1 MRKGRDIMWKQQMIN
16 TKRGTFEL
24 FTKGSGEPLCITHHY
39 SQFNETGDYF
49 ADVFT
54 STHRVFLVNLRDAGN
69 SAKANSEKE
78 LSMLETIHDLE
89 AIREALQL
97 PIWHFAGHS
106 TGGMLG
112 LLYAITYPNSLQSLV
127 VVGAAA
133 SNYTETSFC
142 IYHPEH
148 PQFHYMQQLIEN
160 LKTPQLTSEER
171 EELATK
177 RTKLALYKPEN
188 YNSYFCKSIVK
199 TMSASRM
206 NAFANE
212 YPSFDLREH
221 LPSLQIKTLIIC
233 GRHDV
238 QCPIQ
243 YSIEMHK
250 SIRNSIFVTFEE
262 SNHYPFLEEA
272 TLFTSTTQTFYKSL
286 QPLLLRK
293 AHSLYKRL

>member
-1 MRKGRDIMWKQQMIN
+1 MRKGSDIMWTQQIIN
-16 TKRGTFEL
+16 TKRGTFEI
-24 FTKGSGEPLCITHHY
+24 FTKGNGEPLCITHHY

-54 STHRVFLVNLRDAGN
+54 STHRVFLINLRNAGN

-78 LSMLETIHDLE
+78 LSMIETVHDLE
-89 AIREALQL
+89 AIREAFQL
-97 PIWHFAGHS
+97 PTWHFAGHS

-127 VVGAAA
+127 VAGAAA
-133 SNYTETSFC
+133 SNYIETPFC
-142 IYHPEH
+142 IYHPTH
-148 PQFHYMQQLIEN
+148 PQFHYMQKLIEN
-160 LKTPQLTSEER
+160 LKTPHLTNAER
-171 EELATK
+171 KELSTK
-177 RTKLALYKPEN
+177 RTKLSLYKPEN
-188 YNSYFCKSIVK
+188 YNSYFSKPIQK

-221 LPSLQIKTLIIC
+221 LPSIQTKTLIIC

-243 YSIEMHK
+243 YSIEMHDG
-250 SIRNSIFVTFEE
+250 IRNSIFVIFEE
-262 SNHYPFLEEA
+262 SNHYPFLEESA
-272 TLFTSTTQTFYKSL
+272 QFTSTTQIFYKVKL
-286 QPLLLRK
+286 
-293 AHSLYKRL
+293 

>member
-1 MRKGRDIMWKQQMIN
+1 MGKGRDIMWKQQMIN

-54 STHRVFLVNLRDAGN
+54 ATHRVLLINLRDAGN
-69 SAKANSEKE
+69 SAKAQVENE
-78 LSMLETIHDLE
+78 LSMIETIHDLE

-112 LLYAITYPNSLQSLV
+112 LLYAITYPKSLQSLV

-133 SNYTETSFC
+133 SNYTETPFC

-160 LKTPQLTSEER
+160 LKSPHLTNEER
-171 EELATK
+171 KELSTE
-177 RTKLALYKPEN
+177 RTKLSLYKREN
-188 YNSYFCKSIVK
+188 YNSCFDKPIK
-199 TMSASRM
+199 TTMSASRM
-206 NAFANE
+206 NAFAHE

-221 LPSLQIKTLIIC
+221 LPSIKTKTIIMC

-243 YSIEMHK
+243 YSIEMHEG
-250 SIRNSIFVTFEE
+250 IRNSIFVTFEE

-272 TLFTSTTQTFYKSL
+272 AQFISTTQEFYKSL
-286 QPLLLRK
+286 
-293 AHSLYKRL
+293 H

>member
-1 MRKGRDIMWKQQMIN
+1 MGKGRDIMWKQQMIH

-24 FTKGSGEPLCITHHY
+24 FTKGIGEPLCITHHY

-54 STHRVFLVNLRDAGN
+54 ATHRVLLINLRDAGN
-69 SAKANSEKE
+69 SAKSQVENE
-78 LSMLETIHDLE
+78 LSMIETIHDLE

-97 PIWHFAGHS
+97 PTWHFAGHS

-112 LLYAITYPNSLQSLV
+112 LLYAITYPNPLQSLV

-133 SNYTETSFC
+133 SNYTETPFC
-142 IYHPEH
+142 IYHPAH
-148 PQFHYMQQLIEN
+148 PKFHYMQQLIEH
-160 LKTPQLTSEER
+160 LKSPHLTNEER
-171 EELATK
+171 KELSTE
-177 RTKLALYKPEN
+177 RTKLSLYKREN
-188 YNSYFCKSIVK
+188 YNSCFDKPIKK

-206 NAFANE
+206 NAFAHE

-221 LPSLQIKTLIIC
+221 LPSIKTKTIIMC

-243 YSIEMHK
+243 YSIEMHEG
-250 SIRNSIFVTFEE
+250 IRNSIFVTFEE

-272 TLFTSTTQTFYKSL
+272 AQFISTTQEFYKSL
-286 QPLLLRK
+286 
-293 AHSLYKRL
+293 H

>member
-1 MRKGRDIMWKQQMIN
+1 MWTQQMIP

-24 FTKGSGEPLCITHHY
+24 FTKGNGEPLCITHYY

-54 STHRVFLVNLRDAGN
+54 ATHRVFLINLRDAG
-69 SAKANSEKE
+69 SSVTAQSENE
-78 LSMLETIHDLE
+78 LSMIETVHDLE

-97 PIWHFAGHS
+97 PTCHFTGHS

-127 VVGAAA
+127 VAGAAA
-133 SNYTETSFC
+133 SNYTETPFC

-148 PQFHYMQQLIEN
+148 SQFHYMQELIEN
-160 LKTPQLTSEER
+160 LKSPHLTSEER
-171 EELATK
+171 KELSTK
-177 RTKLALYKPEN
+177 RTKLSLYKPEN
-188 YNSYFCKSIVK
+188 YNSYFCKPIKK
-199 TMSASRM
+199 TMSVSRM

-212 YPSFDLREH
+212 YPSFDLREY
-221 LPSLQIKTLIIC
+221 LPSIKTKTLIMC

-243 YSIEMHK
+243 YSIEIHEGICD
-250 SIRNSIFVTFEE
+250 STFVTFEE

-272 TLFTSTTQTFYKSL
+272 AQFTSTTQIFYKSL
-286 QPLLLRK
+286 QQGTLK
-293 AHSLYKRL
+293 

>member
-1 MRKGRDIMWKQQMIN
+1 MRKGRAIMWKQQMIH
-16 TKRGTFEL
+16 TERGTFEL

-39 SQFNETGDYF
+39 SQFNETGDYL

-54 STHRVFLVNLRDAGN
+54 ATHRVFLINLRDAGN
-69 SAKANSEKE
+69 SVKAKAENE
-78 LSMLETIHDLE
+78 LRMIETIHDLE

-97 PIWHFAGHS
+97 PTWHFAGHS

-112 LLYAITYPNSLQSLV
+112 LLYAITYLNSLQSLV
-127 VVGAAA
+127 VAGAAA
-133 SNYTETSFC
+133 SNYTETPFC
-142 IYHPEH
+142 IYHPAH

-160 LKTPQLTSEER
+160 LKTPHLTNIER
-171 EELATK
+171 KELSTN
-177 RTKLALYKPEN
+177 RTKLSLYKPEK
-188 YNSYFCKSIVK
+188 YNSYFCKPIQK

-212 YPSFDLREH
+212 YPSFDLRES
-221 LPSLQIKTLIIC
+221 LPSIQTKTLIIC

-238 QCPIQ
+238 QCPIR

-250 SIRNSIFVTFEE
+250 SIRNSIFIPFEE

-286 QPLLLRK
+286 RQYR
-293 AHSLYKRL
+293 YY

>member
-1 MRKGRDIMWKQQMIN
+1 MKKGRDIMWTQQMIP

-24 FTKGSGEPLCITHHY
+24 FTKGNGEPLCITHHY

-54 STHRVFLVNLRDAGN
+54 ATHRVFLINLRDAG
-69 SAKANSEKE
+69 SSVTAQSENE
-78 LSMLETIHDLE
+78 LSMIETVHDLE

-97 PIWHFAGHS
+97 PTWHFTGHS

-127 VVGAAA
+127 VAGAAA
-133 SNYTETSFC
+133 SNYTETPFC

-148 PQFHYMQQLIEN
+148 SQFHYMQELIEN
-160 LKTPQLTSEER
+160 LKSPHLTSEER
-171 EELATK
+171 KELSTK
-177 RTKLALYKPEN
+177 RTKLSLYKPEN
-188 YNSYFCKSIVK
+188 YNSYFCKPIKK
-199 TMSASRM
+199 TMSVSRM

-212 YPSFDLREH
+212 YPSFDLREY
-221 LPSLQIKTLIIC
+221 LPSIKTKTLIMC

-243 YSIEMHK
+243 YSIEIHEGICD
-250 SIRNSIFVTFEE
+250 STFVTFEE

-272 TLFTSTTQTFYKSL
+272 AQFNSTTQIFYKSL
-286 QPLLLRK
+286 QQGTLK
-293 AHSLYKRL
+293 

>member
-1 MRKGRDIMWKQQMIN
+1 MWKGREIMWTQQIIN

-24 FTKGSGEPLCITHHY
+24 FTKGDGEPLCITHHY

-54 STHRVFLVNLRDAGN
+54 STHLVFLVNLRDAGN
-69 SAKANSEKE
+69 SAKANLEKE
-78 LSMLETIHDLE
+78 LSMIETIHDLE
-89 AIREALQL
+89 AIRASLQF

-127 VVGAAA
+127 VAGAAA
-133 SNYTETSFC
+133 SNYTETPFC
-142 IYHPEH
+142 IYHPAH

-160 LKTPQLTSEER
+160 LKSPHLTNEER
-171 EELATK
+171 KELSTK
-177 RTKLALYKPEN
+177 RTKLSLYKPEN
-188 YNSYFCKSIVK
+188 YNSYFGKPIQK

-212 YPSFDLREH
+212 YPSFDLREY
-221 LPSLQIKTLIIC
+221 LPSIQKKTLITC

-243 YSIEMHK
+243 YSIEMHEG
-250 SIRNSIFVTFEE
+250 IRNSIFVTFEE

-272 TLFTSTTQTFYKSL
+272 AQFTSTTQTFYKSL
-286 QPLLLRK
+286 RQYR
-293 AHSLYKRL
+293 HY

>member
-1 MRKGRDIMWKQQMIN
+1 MRKGRDIMRKQKMIH

-24 FTKGSGEPLCITHHY
+24 FTKGNGEPLCITHHY

-54 STHRVFLVNLRDAGN
+54 STHRVFLINLRDAGN
-69 SAKANSEKE
+69 SVKANPEKE
-78 LSMLETIHDLE
+78 LRMIETIHDLE

-97 PIWHFAGHS
+97 PTWHFAGHS

-127 VVGAAA
+127 IVGAAA
-133 SNYTETSFC
+133 SNYTETPFC
-142 IYHPEH
+142 IYHPAH

-160 LKTPQLTSEER
+160 LKRPHLTSEER
-171 EELATK
+171 KELSTE
-177 RTKLALYKPEN
+177 RTKLSLHKPEN
-188 YNSYFCKSIVK
+188 YNSYFCKPIEK

-206 NAFANE
+206 NVFANE
-212 YPSFDLREH
+212 YPSFDLRDH
-221 LPSLQIKTLIIC
+221 LPSIQTKTLIIC

-243 YSIEMHK
+243 YSIEIHK
-250 SIRNSIFVTFEE
+250 GIRNSIFVTFEE

-272 TLFTSTTQTFYKSL
+272 AQFTSTTQTFYKVKL
-286 QPLLLRK
+286 
-293 AHSLYKRL
+293 

>member
-1 MRKGRDIMWKQQMIN
+1 MGKGRDIMWKQQMVN

-54 STHRVFLVNLRDAGN
+54 ATHRVLLINLRDAGN
-69 SAKANSEKE
+69 SAKTQVENG
-78 LSMLETIHDLE
+78 LSMIETIHDLE
-89 AIREALQL
+89 AIRETLQL
-97 PIWHFAGHS
+97 PTWHFAGHS

-112 LLYAITYPNSLQSLV
+112 LLYAITYPKSLQSLV

-133 SNYTETSFC
+133 SNYTETPFC

-160 LKTPQLTSEER
+160 LKSHHLTNEER
-171 EELATK
+171 KELSTK
-177 RTKLALYKPEN
+177 RTKLSLYKPAN
-188 YNSYFCKSIVK
+188 YNSYFDKPIKK
-199 TMSASRM
+199 TMSASRI
-206 NAFANE
+206 NAFAHE

-221 LPSLQIKTLIIC
+221 LPSIKTKTIIMC

-243 YSIEMHK
+243 YSIEMHEG
-250 SIRNSIFVTFEE
+250 IRNSIFVIFEE

-272 TLFTSTTQTFYKSL
+272 AQFTSTTQEFYK
-286 QPLLLRK
+286 LL
-293 AHSLYKRL
+293 H

>member
-1 MRKGRDIMWKQQMIN
+1 MKKGRDIMWTQQMIP

-24 FTKGSGEPLCITHHY
+24 FTKGNGEPLCITHHY

-54 STHRVFLVNLRDAGN
+54 ATHRVFLINLRDAG
-69 SAKANSEKE
+69 SSVTAQSENE
-78 LSMLETIHDLE
+78 LSMIETVNDLE

-97 PIWHFAGHS
+97 PTWHFTGHS

-127 VVGAAA
+127 VAGAAA
-133 SNYTETSFC
+133 SNYTETPFC

-148 PQFHYMQQLIEN
+148 SQFHYMQELIEN
-160 LKTPQLTSEER
+160 LKSPHLTSEER
-171 EELATK
+171 KELSTK
-177 RTKLALYKPEN
+177 RTKLSLYKPEN
-188 YNSYFCKSIVK
+188 YNSYFCKPIKK
-199 TMSASRM
+199 TMSVSRM

-212 YPSFDLREH
+212 YPSFDLREY
-221 LPSLQIKTLIIC
+221 LPSIKTKTLIMC

-243 YSIEMHK
+243 YSIEIHEGICD
-250 SIRNSIFVTFEE
+250 STFVTFEE

-272 TLFTSTTQTFYKSL
+272 AQFTSTTQIFYKSL
-286 QPLLLRK
+286 QQGTLK
-293 AHSLYKRL
+293 

>member
-1 MRKGRDIMWKQQMIN
+1 MKKGRDIMWTQQMIP

-24 FTKGSGEPLCITHHY
+24 FTKGNGEPLCITHHY

-54 STHRVFLVNLRDAGN
+54 ATHRVFLINLRDAG
-69 SAKANSEKE
+69 SSVTAQSENE
-78 LSMLETIHDLE
+78 LSMIETVHDLE

-97 PIWHFAGHS
+97 PTWHFTGHS

-112 LLYAITYPNSLQSLV
+112 ILYAITYPNSLQSLV
-127 VVGAAA
+127 VAGAAA
-133 SNYTETSFC
+133 SNYTETPFC

-148 PQFHYMQQLIEN
+148 SQFHYMQELIEN
-160 LKTPQLTSEER
+160 LKSPHLTSEER
-171 EELATK
+171 KELSTK
-177 RTKLALYKPEN
+177 RTKLSLYKPEN
-188 YNSYFCKSIVK
+188 YNSYFCKPIKK
-199 TMSASRM
+199 TMSVSRM

-212 YPSFDLREH
+212 YPSFDLREY
-221 LPSLQIKTLIIC
+221 LPSIKTKTLIMC

-243 YSIEMHK
+243 YSIEIHEGICD
-250 SIRNSIFVTFEE
+250 STFVTFEE

-272 TLFTSTTQTFYKSL
+272 AQFTSTTQIFYKSL
-286 QPLLLRK
+286 QQGTLK
-293 AHSLYKRL
+293 

>member
-1 MRKGRDIMWKQQMIN
+1 MWKQQMVN

-54 STHRVFLVNLRDAGN
+54 ATHRVFLINLRDAGN
-69 SAKANSEKE
+69 SAKAQVENE
-78 LSMLETIHDLE
+78 LSMIETIHDLE

-112 LLYAITYPNSLQSLV
+112 LLYAITYPKSLQSLV

-133 SNYTETSFC
+133 SNYTETPFC

-148 PQFHYMQQLIEN
+148 PQFHYMQQFIEN
-160 LKTPQLTSEER
+160 LKSPHLTNEER
-171 EELATK
+171 KELSTK
-177 RTKLALYKPEN
+177 RTKLSLYKPEN
-188 YNSYFCKSIVK
+188 YNSYFDKPIKK

-206 NAFANE
+206 NAFAHE

-221 LPSLQIKTLIIC
+221 LLSIKTKTIIMC

-243 YSIEMHK
+243 YSIEMHEG
-250 SIRNSIFVTFEE
+250 IRNSIFVIFEE
-262 SNHYPFLEEA
+262 SNHYLFLEEA
-272 TLFTSTTQTFYKSL
+272 AQFTSTTRTFYK
-286 QPLLLRK
+286 LL
-293 AHSLYKRL
+293 H

>member
-1 MRKGRDIMWKQQMIN
+1 MRKGRDIMWKQQIIN

-24 FTKGSGEPLCITHHY
+24 FTKGNGEPLCITHHY

-54 STHRVFLVNLRDAGN
+54 ATHRVFLINLRDAGN
-69 SAKANSEKE
+69 SARANSEKE
-78 LSMLETIHDLE
+78 LSMIETVHDLE

-97 PIWHFAGHS
+97 PTWHFAGHS

-127 VVGAAA
+127 VAGAAA
-133 SNYTETSFC
+133 SNYTETPFC
-142 IYHPEH
+142 IYHPAH

-160 LKTPQLTSEER
+160 LKKPYLTNEER
-171 EELATK
+171 KELSTK
-177 RTKLALYKPEN
+177 RTKLSLYKPEN
-188 YNSYFCKSIVK
+188 YKSYFCKPIQK

-212 YPSFDLREH
+212 YPSFDLRES
-221 LPSLQIKTLIIC
+221 LPSIQTKTLIIC
-233 GRHDV
+233 GKHDV

-243 YSIEMHK
+243 YSIKMHEG
-250 SIRNSIFVTFEE
+250 IRNSIFIPFEE

-286 QPLLLRK
+286 RQYR
-293 AHSLYKRL
+293 YY